1 MKGRVR
7 AAIQNYK
14 WNKQNNSTNG
24 QIRGVFFLLLFFVS
38 IYIVWTY
45 LHVTLSRCKSCLA
58 GIDKLDFNLR
68 IQRKHTSA
76 RCHPKTTAKLAV
88 TWTTVLQ
95 DKHHIL
101 GKQFIHP
108 GEIVEAHN
116 FKHSLLK
123 NVLIKHNYLLFSTF
137 PSFLQD
143 KATHFYTNGSPY
155 KKVLQVGVGNLDKKY
170 YYYLFNHN
178 LKRHIFF
185 CILKCSVYLKKL

>member
-1 MKGRVR
+1 M
-7 AAIQNYK
+7 
-14 WNKQNNSTNG
+14 
-24 QIRGVFFLLLFFVS
+24 
-38 IYIVWTY
+38 
-45 LHVTLSRCKSCLA
+45 
-58 GIDKLDFNLR
+58 
-68 IQRKHTSA
+68 
-76 RCHPKTTAKLAV
+76 
-88 TWTTVLQ
+88 LQ
-95 DKHHIL
+95 DKHYIL

-185 CILKCSVYLKKL
+185 LHFKMLCILKKAINISICTTRKQYYIYIIVNVCNYAFFNARQLIIWNSTVGC